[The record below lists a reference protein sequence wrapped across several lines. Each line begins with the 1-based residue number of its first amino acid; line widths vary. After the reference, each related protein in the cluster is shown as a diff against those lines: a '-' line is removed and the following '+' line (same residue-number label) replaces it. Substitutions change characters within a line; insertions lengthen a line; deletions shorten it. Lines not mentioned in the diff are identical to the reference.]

1 MTANGTF
8 GQRVVCV
15 RAGSLVLLRKRVYV
29 WSGGLDTFTYGPG
42 LAAMPALVRLYL
54 GFTLVQSLE

>member
-42 LAAMPALVRLYL
+42 LAAMPALV
-54 GFTLVQSLE
+54 TPQSLE